1 MLLLVDFRPPS
12 AQGLPAAPM
21 GCAAAREKA
30 GLGPDG
36 EEGGAEGN
44 SELKSNKQQHR
55 RLMEEDSEAEAAMA
69 AAMDNDND
77 SLEGDTPGED
87 RELQVY
93 KSRSTLAIL
102 RGDPAIDNPHSEG
115 NRFINST
122 ML

>member
-1 MLLLVDFRPPS
+1 
-12 AQGLPAAPM
+12 
-21 GCAAAREKA
+21 
-30 GLGPDG
+30 
-36 EEGGAEGN
+36 
-44 SELKSNKQQHR
+44 
-55 RLMEEDSEAEAAMA
+55 MEEDSEAEAAMA